1 MPMIVMSC
9 FLWFKIQN
17 VGIPFLFLAF
27 ASLSK
32 LTEQV
37 GGAAHMGIYMNFQA
51 WLQVCKSHLKQRN
64 LNPKSMRPFSKYFL
78 TKTL

>member
-1 MPMIVMSC
+1 MIGMSC

-17 VGIPFLFLAF
+17 LGIPFLFLAF

-37 GGAAHMGIYMNFQA
+37 GGAHGDRYEFSSSTAS
-51 WLQVCKSHLKQRN
+51 LQIPFKTKESE
-64 LNPKSMRPFSKYFL
+64 PKKHETFFL
-78 TKTL
+78 VSS